1 MVIRTGK
8 GVEMHTESNIAGHAA
23 IITGASSGIGMAT
36 AVALAQRGAK
46 VVLAAR
52 RLDRLRGLAKRIKS
66 EGGDALAVR
75 CDVSNLKQVQ
85 NLSRKAVEAFG
96 RIDILINNAGVM
108 ANAPMSKCRIE
119 DWDDMI
125 DINLRGLL
133 YCTGTVLPILLK
145 QKTGHIVNISSV
157 AGRKVLNNG
166 TVYAGTKHAVHAIS
180 EGLRSELAESSP
192 QDGNRIRVTIVAPG
206 VVITEL
212 PDSIRDKQT
221 RDISKKYYS
230 SLPGPLSA
238 QDIANAI
245 LFALEAP
252 HNVNLNEILVRPT
265 SQVR

>member
-1 MVIRTGK
+1 MSV
-8 GVEMHTESNIAGHAA
+8 ESNIKGHVA
-23 IITGASSGIGMAT
+23 IVTGASSGIGMAT
-36 AVALAQRGAK
+36 SIALAGRGVK

-52 RLDRLRGLAKRIKS
+52 RTERLRDVAAQIKRA
-66 EGGDALAVR
+66 GGTAVAIR
-75 CDVSNLKQVQ
+75 CDVSNRKQVQ
-85 NLSRKAVEAFG
+85 AMVDKTIERFG
-96 RIDILINNAGVM
+96 AIDILINNAGVM
-108 ANAPMSKCRIE
+108 ANAPMSKCRMD

-133 YCTGTVLPILLK
+133 YCTGFVLPIMLR
-145 QKTGHIVNISSV
+145 QKTGHIVNVSSV

-192 QDGNRIRVTIVAPG
+192 QDGNRIRVTIIAPG

-212 PDSIRDKQT
+212 PDSIRHKQT
-221 RDISKKYYS
+221 REVSKKNYH

-238 QDIANAI
+238 DDVADCM
-245 LFALEAP
+245 LFALESP
-252 HNVNLNEILVRPT
+252 EHVGVNEILVRPT